1 MLGER
6 ADAAGQTWVTY
17 PCLIESGFLKKLGEL
32 KDQVGSGGRCGRK
45 VETWEVDGD
54 GVGWGECLGLFGSDN
69 SYRRPPVTSRLG
81 IVQLLLTVSHFSCRR
96 VLV

>member
-17 PCLIESGFLKKLGEL
+17 PFLIESGFLKKLGEL

-45 VETWEVDGD
+45 VETWEVGVDGKMV
-54 GVGWGECLGLFGSDN
+54 GVGLGMSWTVWV
-69 SYRRPPVTSRLG
+69 R
-81 IVQLLLTVSHFSCRR
+81 QLL
-96 VLV
+96 